1 MQRSEDNLQGSPSPC
16 DPRTQVTRFGS
27 KYLYLLATQFLMEG
41 GGMKIL
47 SWPLPRNQTYSSSG
61 ITLRYLQRRVLSA
74 AEKMQACEVSQA
86 TMHRSRGGLSATDDS
101 RLP

>member
-1 MQRSEDNLQGSPSPC
+1 M
-16 DPRTQVTRFGS
+16 DPRTQVTRLGS
-27 KYLYLLATQFLMEG
+27 KYFYLLATQFLMEG
-41 GGMKIL
+41 GGMKTL

-61 ITLRYLQRRVLSA
+61 ITLRYLQRRRVLSA

-86 TMHRSRGGLSATDDS
+86 AMHRSRGGLSATDDS